1 MGSFS
6 TKETK
11 MKEERP
17 MQAYESLFSEYPDVL
32 TVHQVRSALGIGR
45 TGVYRLLESRQ
56 IKCFKIG
63 NTYKIPKSALIAF
76 VAQSCG
82 SSREGDDK
90 K

>member
-1 MGSFS
+1 MRVYFLSIRTCLQS
-6 TKETK
+6 T
-11 MKEERP
+11 R
-17 MQAYESLFSEYPDVL
+17 
-32 TVHQVRSALGIGR
+32 VRSALGIGR

-82 SSREGDDK
+82 SSREGGDEK
-90 K
+90 